1 MKLWS
6 AAIMLFLIMD
16 PLGNVPLFL
25 ATLKHLSS
33 RRRRRIILRELLIA
47 YGVMLLFLFF
57 GQGML
62 DALQLKQESISI
74 AGGII
79 LFLIALKMI
88 FPPEAEK
95 REKDEEAAESEPFI
109 VPLAIPLVAGPS
121 LLAALLLLV
130 SREPH
135 RMLEWWGGHDGG
147 LGGLRGDPALQLR
160 PAPAPAGAGARGP
173 GAAHGH
179 DARDHVR
186 ADVSER
192 AGGVPGASEMSY
204 FSSLNWGR

>member
-135 RMLEWWGGHDGG
+135 RMLEWWGAMTGAWAASVVILLSSNKLHRLLRERG
-147 LGGLRGDPALQLR
+147 LIALERLMGMTLVTMSVQMFLNGLAEYL
-160 PAPAPAGAGARGP
+160 AR
-173 GAAHGH
+173 
-179 DARDHVR
+179 AR
-186 ADVSER
+186 
-192 AGGVPGASEMSY
+192 
-204 FSSLNWGR
+204 

>member
-1 MKLWS
+1 MKLYS

-16 PLGNVPLFL
+16 PLGNIPLFL
-25 ATLKHLSS
+25 STLKHLPAS
-33 RRRRRIILRELLIA
+33 RRRWVIVRELLVA
-47 YGVMLLFLFF
+47 YGCMMLFLFF

-88 FPPEAEK
+88 FPPDGERLEEGTEA
-95 REKDEEAAESEPFI
+95 EPFI

-121 LLAALLLLV
+121 LLATLLLLV

-135 RMLEWWGGHDGG
+135 RMLEWWGAVTMAWFASALILLASTRLHRLLRDRG
-147 LGGLRGDPALQLR
+147 LVALERLMGMTLVTMSVQMFLNGLAEYMARSGTRG
-160 PAPAPAGAGARGP
+160 
-173 GAAHGH
+173 
-179 DARDHVR
+179 
-186 ADVSER
+186 
-192 AGGVPGASEMSY
+192 
-204 FSSLNWGR
+204 

>member
-25 ATLKHLSS
+25 ATLKHLSAS
-33 RRRRRIILRELLIA
+33 RRRKIIIRELVIA
-47 YGVMLLFLFF
+47 YGVMMLFLFF
-57 GQGML
+57 GQGTL

-88 FPPEAEK
+88 FPPESEK
-95 REKDEEAAESEPFI
+95 RERDEEAAETEPFI

-130 SREPH
+130 SREPQ
-135 RMLEWWGGHDGG
+135 RMLEWWGAMTGAWAASVVILLSSSALHRLLRERG
-147 LGGLRGDPALQLR
+147 LVALERLMGMTLVTMSVQMFLNGLAEYL
-160 PAPAPAGAGARGP
+160 AR
-173 GAAHGH
+173 AK
-179 DARDHVR
+179 
-186 ADVSER
+186 
-192 AGGVPGASEMSY
+192 
-204 FSSLNWGR
+204 

>member
-25 ATLKHLSS
+25 ATLKHLSAS
-33 RRRRRIILRELLIA
+33 RRRKIIIRELVIA
-47 YGVMLLFLFF
+47 YGVMMLFLFF

-88 FPPEAEK
+88 FPPESEK
-95 REKDEEAAESEPFI
+95 RERDEEAAETEPFI

-130 SREPH
+130 SREPQ
-135 RMLEWWGGHDGG
+135 RMLEWWGAMTGAWAASVVILLSSSALHRLLRERG
-147 LGGLRGDPALQLR
+147 LVALERLMGMTLVTMSVQMFLNGLAEYL
-160 PAPAPAGAGARGP
+160 AR
-173 GAAHGH
+173 
-179 DARDHVR
+179 AR
-186 ADVSER
+186 
-192 AGGVPGASEMSY
+192 
-204 FSSLNWGR
+204 

>member
-1 MKLWS
+1 MKLYS

-16 PLGNVPLFL
+16 PLGNIPLFL
-25 ATLKHLSS
+25 STLRHLSS
-33 RRRRRIILRELLIA
+33 ERRRKIIIRELVIA
-47 YGVMLLFLFF
+47 YGVMTLFLFF

-62 DALQLKQESISI
+62 DALQLKHESISI

-88 FPPEAEK
+88 FPPEEEK
-95 REKDEEAAESEPFI
+95 REKADEAAESEPFI

-135 RMLEWWGGHDGG
+135 RMVEWWG
-147 LGGLRGDPALQLR
+147 AMT
-160 PAPAPAGAGARGP
+160 
-173 GAAHGH
+173 AAW
-179 DARDHVR
+179 
-186 ADVSER
+186 
-192 AGGVPGASEMSY
+192 GASVVILLSSSALHRLLRERGLVALERLMGMTLVTMSVQM
-204 FSSLNWGR
+204 FLNGLAEYLARAK

>member
-25 ATLKHLSS
+25 STLKHLPS
-33 RRRRRIILRELLIA
+33 RRRRAIIVRELVIA
-47 YGVMLLFLFF
+47 YGVMMLFLFF

-88 FPPEAEK
+88 FPPEEEK
-95 REKDEEAAESEPFI
+95 REKDEEAVVAEPWVES
-109 VPLAIPLVAGPS
+109 AKY
-121 LLAALLLLV
+121 AALW
-130 SREPH
+130 RDY
-135 RMLEWWGGHDGG
+135 WWTQVRTTTADSTII
-147 LGGLRGDPALQLR
+147 QI
-160 PAPAPAGAGARGP
+160 
-173 GAAHGH
+173 AA
-179 DARDHVR
+179 
-186 ADVSER
+186 
-192 AGGVPGASEMSY
+192 
-204 FSSLNWGR
+204 NWSTT

>member
-1 MKLWS
+1 MKLYS

-16 PLGNVPLFL
+16 PLGNIPLFL
-25 ATLKHLSS
+25 STLRHLSS
-33 RRRRRIILRELLIA
+33 ERRRKIIIRELVIA
-47 YGVMLLFLFF
+47 YGVMMLFLFF

-95 REKDEEAAESEPFI
+95 RERAEEAEVAEPFI

-130 SREPH
+130 SREPN
-135 RMLEWWGGHDGG
+135 RMLEWWG
-147 LGGLRGDPALQLR
+147 AMTV
-160 PAPAPAGAGARGP
+160 AW
-173 GAAHGH
+173 
-179 DARDHVR
+179 
-186 ADVSER
+186 
-192 AGGVPGASEMSY
+192 GASVAILLSSSALHRLLRERGLVALERLMGMTLVTMSVQM
-204 FSSLNWGR
+204 FLNGLAEYLARAR

>member
-1 MKLWS
+1 MKLYS

-25 ATLKHLSS
+25 STLRHLPVK
-33 RRRRRIILRELLIA
+33 RRRMIIVRELVIA
-47 YGVMLLFLFF
+47 YGVMMLFLFF

-88 FPPEAEK
+88 FPPVGEK
-95 REKDEEAAESEPFI
+95 PEEAVEAEPFI

-135 RMLEWWGGHDGG
+135 RMLEWWGAMTAAWGVSVVILLSSSALHRLLRERG
-147 LGGLRGDPALQLR
+147 LVALERLMGMTLVTMSVQMFLNGLAEYL
-160 PAPAPAGAGARGP
+160 AR
-173 GAAHGH
+173 
-179 DARDHVR
+179 AR
-186 ADVSER
+186 
-192 AGGVPGASEMSY
+192 
-204 FSSLNWGR
+204 

>member
-95 REKDEEAAESEPFI
+95 REKAEESVEAEPFI

-121 LLAALLLLV
+121 LLASLLLLV

-135 RMLEWWGGHDGG
+135 RMFEWWGAMTLAWMASVAILLSSNKLHRLLRERG
-147 LGGLRGDPALQLR
+147 LIALERLMGMTLVTMSVQMFLNGLAEYL
-160 PAPAPAGAGARGP
+160 AR
-173 GAAHGH
+173 
-179 DARDHVR
+179 AR
-186 ADVSER
+186 
-192 AGGVPGASEMSY
+192 
-204 FSSLNWGR
+204 